1 MKIKKIEKKGSAIAK
16 KDYDIAYDFATSAY
30 KQFKEVIKTIVL
42 FGSVVKQVQKKDS
55 DIDVIII
62 VDDCT
67 IDWDDEL
74 ISWYREELG
83 KLTAKQQYGKRL
95 HVNTVTLSTFWDQ
108 VRTGDPVIINVLR
121 YGEALIDFGGFF
133 EPLKVLLAKGKI
145 KATPESVYT
154 VLRIAPDHIARAKF
168 SLLSGMEAI
177 YWSMVDAAHA
187 ALMAFGEIP
196 PSPEHIPELLTANFV
211 KTRNLDKKYVDWYHE
226 MYDLAREVTHGSR
239 TSIDPNEYVKQEK
252 RAEEFLKVMLK
263 LTDDLLK
270 REKII
275 KIERKDLV

>member
-16 KDYDIAYDFATSAY
+16 KDYDIAYDFATTVY

-74 ISWYREELG
+74 ISWYREELA

-145 KATPESVYT
+145 KATPESIYT
-154 VLRIAPDHIARAKF
+154 VLKRAPDHIARAKF

-226 MYDLAREVTHGSR
+226 MYDLAREITHGSR

-275 KIERKDLV
+275 KIEKKELV

>member
-1 MKIKKIEKKGSAIAK
+1 LKIKKIEKKESGIPK
-16 KDYDIAYDFATSAY
+16 KDYDIAYDFATSVY

-42 FGSVVKQVQKKDS
+42 FGSVVKQAQKKDS
-55 DIDVIII
+55 DIDIIII

-74 ISWYREELG
+74 ISWYREELA

-121 YGEALIDFGGFF
+121 YGETLIDFGGFF

-145 KATPESVYT
+145 RATPESIYT
-154 VLRIAPDHIARAKF
+154 VLRRAPDHIARAKF
-168 SLLSGMEAI
+168 SILSGMEAI
-177 YWSMVDAAHA
+177 YWSMVDGAHA

-211 KTRNLDKKYVDWYHE
+211 KTRNLDKKYVEWYHE
-226 MYDLAREVTHGSR
+226 MYDLAREITHGSR
-239 TSIDPNEYVKQEK
+239 TSIDPNEYLKQEK
-252 RAEEFLKVMLK
+252 RAEEFLKVMLR

-275 KIERKDLV
+275 KIERKELV

>member
-16 KDYDIAYDFATSAY
+16 KDYDIAYDFAISAY

-74 ISWYREELG
+74 ISWYREELA

-121 YGEALIDFGGFF
+121 YGESLIDFGGFF

-145 KATPESVYT
+145 KATPESIYT
-154 VLRIAPDHIARAKF
+154 VLKRAPDHIARAKF

-177 YWSMVDAAHA
+177 YWSMVDSAHA

-196 PSPEHIPELLTANFV
+196 PSPEHIPELLTVNFV
-211 KTRNLDKKYVDWYHE
+211 KTKNLDKKYVDWYHE
-226 MYDLAREVTHGSR
+226 MYDLAREVTHGTR
-239 TSIDPNEYVKQEK
+239 TSIDPYEYVKQEK